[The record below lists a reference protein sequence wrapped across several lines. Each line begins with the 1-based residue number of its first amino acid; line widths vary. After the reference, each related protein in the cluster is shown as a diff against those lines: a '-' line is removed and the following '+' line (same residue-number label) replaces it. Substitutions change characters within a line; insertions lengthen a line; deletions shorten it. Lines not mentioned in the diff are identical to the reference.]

1 MVQSS
6 HVMRIM
12 VIQSDLLDAV
22 PEIWTFKVNLLSP
35 DYFRFTLTRIIC
47 PFPKEHLE
55 SGLGLCELVSVS
67 ARGVYGGHN
76 VDCLQYWSGLAF
88 DVEQLQANIS
98 SPPVIHP
105 QKKCSKWAVV

>member
-12 VIQSDLLDAV
+12 VIQSDLLDAI
-22 PEIWTFKVNLLSP
+22 PEILTFKVNLLLP

-55 SGLGLCELVSVS
+55 SVSVWIS
-67 ARGVYGGHN
+67 VRKRMRCGGHN
-76 VDCLQYWSGLAF
+76 VDCLQYWSGLEF

-105 QKKCSKWAVV
+105 RKSALSEL